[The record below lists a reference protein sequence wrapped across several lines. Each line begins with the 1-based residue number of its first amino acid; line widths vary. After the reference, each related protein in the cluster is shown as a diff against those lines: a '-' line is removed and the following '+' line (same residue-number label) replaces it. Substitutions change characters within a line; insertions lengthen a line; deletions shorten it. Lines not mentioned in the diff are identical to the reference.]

1 MTNSAVVLKVTSLP
15 IQLKVDPKPVQLKVS
30 NARGPKGDI
39 GQPAIVGFGLE
50 FQGLMRDG
58 DRLGVVLSDP
68 LTIKEAK
75 CKGKGR
81 TNATNTT
88 TGNIEHNGVVV
99 GTVVVNAGTK
109 VGVFT
114 ITGDEIVGLEDDEI
128 DVVFPIADATLS
140 NFKVTL
146 AGDGT

>member
-1 MTNSAVVLKVTSLP
+1 MTSPSIILKVTSLP
-15 IQLKVDPKPVQLKVS
+15 VQFRVDPKPVQLKVS

-39 GQPAIVGFGLE
+39 GAPAIVGFGLE

-68 LTIKEAK
+68 MTIKQAK
-75 CKGKGR
+75 CKGKGLA
-81 TNATNTT
+81 NATNTT
-88 TGNIEHNGVVV
+88 VGNIEHNGSVV
-99 GTVVVNAGTK
+99 GTVTVSAGTK
-109 VGVFT
+109 VGVFS
-114 ITGDEIVGLEDDEI
+114 ISGGEIVGLEDDEI
-128 DVVFPIADATLS
+128 DVVFPTADATLS